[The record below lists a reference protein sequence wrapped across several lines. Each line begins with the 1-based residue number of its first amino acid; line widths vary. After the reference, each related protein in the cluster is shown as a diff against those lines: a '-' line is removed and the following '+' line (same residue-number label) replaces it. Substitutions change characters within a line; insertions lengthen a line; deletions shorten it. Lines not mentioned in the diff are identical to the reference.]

1 MTVTELIANEIKRLD
16 SEFWIPTERLHT
28 IIDYFIKEL
37 NRGAVDGTDPL
48 GIPMNAAWVMEYPTG
63 NETGDYLALDFGG
76 TNLRVVMVH
85 LLGNGKIET
94 DQLFYKLPDGIRTV
108 QDRNV
113 LFDFMAECLGKFL
126 VSMHPDG
133 IPEGKIFP
141 LGFTFSYPA
150 TQSKID
156 SGVLQRWTK
165 GFNIPGVEGE
175 DVAVLLM
182 DTIKARNLPIV
193 LTALIND
200 TCGTLVASRYADP
213 MTEMGCIFG
222 TGLNGSYYE
231 KVSNMKKL
239 DGKLPDDIK
248 PTDLMLVNCEYGS
261 FDNAHKV
268 LPRNSYDIYIDENSP
283 RPGQQ
288 TYEKMSAGYY
298 LGELM
303 RLVLLE
309 QYQKGQLFKHISK
322 ETVELFETHHY
333 LDASFASFLEAD
345 ETSDLAECKKL
356 FSQNLKYHEASYE
369 ECFFARKV
377 ASFICTRTARLSI
390 CGITA
395 ACKKMNHTKCH
406 IAADGS
412 VFMKYTQFPARAA
425 QGLSDVYGWEGMA
438 MEDHPIKIVKAH
450 DGSGVGAAVIAAL
463 AHGRIQKGLS
473 VGLKPSKL

>member
-1 MTVTELIANEIKRLD
+1 MTVSETIANEIQRLEL
-16 SEFWIPTERLHT
+16 EFWIPTERLNL
-28 IIDYFIKEL
+28 IIDYFIEEL

-48 GIPMNAAWVMEYPTG
+48 GIPMNAVWVLDYPTG
-63 NETGDYLALDFGG
+63 EEKGDYLALDFGG

-85 LLGNGKIET
+85 LLGQGKIET
-94 DQLFYKLPDGIRTV
+94 EQEFYRLPEGIRTV

-113 LFDFMAECLGKFL
+113 LFDFMAECLEKFL
-126 VSMHPDG
+126 AKMHPDG
-133 IPEGKIFP
+133 VDAGTVFP

-175 DVAVLLM
+175 DVAVLLT

-213 MTEMGCIFG
+213 LTEMGCIFG

-231 KVSNMKKL
+231 KVSNLKKL
-239 DGKLPDDIK
+239 KGQLADDIK
-248 PTDLMLVNCEYGS
+248 DDDPMLVNCEYGS

-268 LPRNSYDIYIDENSP
+268 LPRTSYDIYIDENSP

-309 QYQKGQLFKHISK
+309 QYEKGNLFKNISD
-322 ETVELFETHHY
+322 ETLELFKTHHY
-333 LDASFASFLEAD
+333 LDASFGSFLESD
-345 ETSDLAECKKL
+345 ETDGLDECRKL
-356 FSQNLKYHEASYE
+356 FKDNLKYDDATYE
-369 ECFFARKV
+369 ECYFARKM
-377 ASFICTRTARLSI
+377 AAFIGTRTARLSI
-390 CGITA
+390 CGISA

-412 VFMKYTQFPARAA
+412 VYMKYPHFPERAA
-425 QGLSDVYGWEGMA
+425 QGLSDVYGWEGIDMK
-438 MEDHPIKIVKAH
+438 DHPIQIVKAH

-463 AHGRIQKGLS
+463 AHNRIQKGLS
-473 VGLKPSKL
+473 VGLKQ

>member
-1 MTVTELIANEIKRLD
+1 MSVSEVTSKEIERLQG
-16 SEFWIPTERLHT
+16 EFWIPTERLHV
-28 IIDYFIKEL
+28 IIEYFIKEL
-37 NRGAVDGTDPL
+37 ERGAVDGTDPL
-48 GIPMNAAWVMEYPTG
+48 GIPMNAAWVLDYPTG
-63 NETGDYLALDFGG
+63 EEKGDYLALDFGG

-85 LLGNGKIET
+85 LLGGGKIET
-94 DQLFYKLPDGIRTV
+94 DQAFYKLPDAIRVT

-113 LFDFMAECLGKFL
+113 LFDFMSECLGQFL
-126 VSMHPDG
+126 VDMHPDG
-133 IPEGKIFP
+133 IPQGKEFP

-150 TQSKID
+150 TQSRID

-182 DTIKARNLPIV
+182 NTIKARKLPIV

-213 MTEMGCIFG
+213 KTEMGCIFG

-231 KVSNMKKL
+231 RVSNMKKL
-239 DGKLPDDIK
+239 HSQLPDDIK
-248 PTDLMLVNCEYGS
+248 PSDPMLVNCEYGS

-268 LPRNSYDIYIDENSP
+268 LPRTPYDVYIDTNSP

-298 LGELM
+298 LGELI

-309 QYQKGQLFKHISK
+309 QYEKGNMFKNISK
-322 ETVELFETHHY
+322 ETLELFQTHHY
-333 LDASFASFLEAD
+333 LDASFASFLE
-345 ETSDLAECKKL
+345 SDDSEDLEECKKL
-356 FSQNLKYHEASYE
+356 FADNLKYDNATYD
-369 ECFFARKV
+369 ECYFAREI
-377 ASFICTRTARLSI
+377 ASFIGTRTARLSI

-395 ACKKMNHTKCH
+395 ACKKMNYTNCH

-412 VFMKYTQFPARAA
+412 VYMKYPHFPERAA
-425 QGLSDVYGWEGMA
+425 KGLSDVYGWEGIDMK
-438 MEDHPIKIVKAH
+438 DHPIQIVKAH

-463 AHGRIQKGLS
+463 AHNRIQKGLS
-473 VGLKPSKL
+473 VGLKSAKL

>member
-1 MTVTELIANEIKRLD
+1 MTVTELIAKEIVRLD
-16 SEFWIPTERLHT
+16 TEFWIPTERLNL

-37 NRGAVDGTDPL
+37 ERGAVDGTDPL
-48 GIPMNAAWVMEYPTG
+48 GIPMNAAWVLEYPTG
-63 NETGDYLALDFGG
+63 EEKGDFLALDFGG

-85 LLGNGKIET
+85 LLGGGQIET
-94 DQLFYKLPDGIRTV
+94 EQNFYKLPHGIREV

-113 LFDFMAECLGKFL
+113 LFDFMAECLGQFL
-126 VSMHPDG
+126 VELHPNG
-133 IPEGKIFP
+133 IPEGKTFP

-175 DVAVLLM
+175 DVAILLM
-182 DTIKARNLPIV
+182 DTIKARNLPIT

-200 TCGTLVASRYADP
+200 TCGTLVASRYTDP
-213 MTEMGCIFG
+213 KTEMGCIFG

-231 KVSNMKKL
+231 RVSNMKKL
-239 DGKLPDDIK
+239 DGKLADDIK
-248 PTDLMLVNCEYGS
+248 PTDPLLVNCEYGS

-268 LPRNSYDIYIDENSP
+268 LPRTSYDLYIDTNSP

-288 TYEKMSAGYY
+288 TYEKMTAGYY

-309 QYQKGQLFKHISK
+309 QYEKGQLFKHISE
-322 ETVELFETHHY
+322 ETLQLFQTHHY
-333 LDASFASFLEAD
+333 LDASFASFLESD
-345 ETSDLAECKKL
+345 ETTDLDECKKH
-356 FSQNLKYHEASYE
+356 FADNLKYYEASYE
-369 ECFFARKV
+369 ECFFARKI
-377 ASFICTRTARLSI
+377 ASFIGTRTARLSI

-395 ACKKMNHTKCH
+395 ACKKMNYTDCH

-412 VFMKYTQFPARAA
+412 VYMKYSHFPERAA
-425 QGLSDVYGWEGMA
+425 QGLSDVYGWDGID

-463 AHGRIQKGLS
+463 AHKRIQNGLS
-473 VGLKPSKL
+473 VGLKSAKL